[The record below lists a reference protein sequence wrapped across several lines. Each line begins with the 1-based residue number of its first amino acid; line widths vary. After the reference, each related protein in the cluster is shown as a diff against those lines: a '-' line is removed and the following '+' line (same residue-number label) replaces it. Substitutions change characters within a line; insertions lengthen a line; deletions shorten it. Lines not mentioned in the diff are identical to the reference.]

1 MNNIP
6 QSMNYIQ
13 IEKHGDPEVLK
24 LHSMPVPEPG
34 PGEVLIKVAGAG
46 VNRPDVMQRKGLYPP
61 PPGATA
67 VPGLEVS
74 GTIVSTGENVSEPA
88 VGDEVCALVACGG
101 YAEYCLAAASICLP
115 IPEKISLEDAAGI
128 PETFFTV
135 WTNVFERGH
144 LKSGESMLVHG
155 GSSGIGTT
163 AIQLGKAFGT
173 TVYTTAGT
181 PEKCDFCEQLGAD
194 VAINYRE
201 QDFSEEI
208 KKLTQVETSGA
219 GSGVDVILDM
229 VGGPYFSKNIRL
241 LAVEGRLVQIALMQG
256 SKAEVDFLPL
266 LIKRVTLTGS
276 TLRPRSVEQKTE
288 IAQALRKHVWPLLDS
303 GVVRPIIHQ
312 TFPLE
317 QAAEA
322 HSLMESSTHIGK
334 ILLKAAS
341 N

>member
-34 PGEVLIKVAGAG
+34 PGEVLIKVAAAG

-61 PPGATA
+61 PPGATD

-74 GTIVSTGENVSEPA
+74 GTVVSVGQNVSKPPINS
-88 VGDEVCALVACGG
+88 EVCALVTCGG

-115 IPEKISLEDAAGI
+115 VPEKISLVNAAGI

-135 WTNVFERGH
+135 WTNVFKRGQ
-144 LKSGESMLVHG
+144 LKAGESLLVHG

-163 AIQLGKAFGT
+163 AIQLGKAFGA

-181 PEKCDFCEQLGAD
+181 SDKCEFCNNLGAD
-194 VAINYRE
+194 AAINYRE

-208 KKLTQVETSGA
+208 KRLTEGK
-219 GSGVDVILDM
+219 GVNVILDM
-229 VGGPYFSKNIRL
+229 VGGPYFPKNIRL
-241 LAVEGRLVQIALMQG
+241 LADEGRLVQIALMQG
-256 SKAEVDFLPL
+256 SKAEVDFRSL
-266 LIKRVTLTGS
+266 LLKRVTLTGS
-276 TLRPRSVEQKTE
+276 TLRPRSVEEKTK
-288 IAQALRKHVWPLLDS
+288 IAQALQKNVWPLLES
-303 GVVRPIIHQ
+303 GAIRPIIHQ
-312 TFPLE
+312 TFPLK
-317 QAAEA
+317 QASEA
-322 HSLMESSTHIGK
+322 HRLMESSAHIGK
-334 ILLKAAS
+334 ILLKPAD
-341 N
+341 